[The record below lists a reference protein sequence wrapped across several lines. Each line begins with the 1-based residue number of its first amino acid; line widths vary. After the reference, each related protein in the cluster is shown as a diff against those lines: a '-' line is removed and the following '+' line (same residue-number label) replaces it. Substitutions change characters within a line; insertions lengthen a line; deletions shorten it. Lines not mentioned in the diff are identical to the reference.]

1 MKLEDAGFPRWGTRY
16 ASYWPPF
23 VSLRSSLWSLWAAL
37 THLASFAF
45 QPGAVNSPPAIRGP
59 LGIQLLCPLL
69 VSLA

>member
-37 THLASFAF
+37 THLAGFAF
-45 QPGAVNSPPAIRGP
+45 QPGAVNSPP
-59 LGIQLLCPLL
+59 
-69 VSLA
+69 SH